1 MLIGGFR
8 GENGM
13 DRVDIMDQTEK
24 KRFLPTKSTKSTKS
38 LRSIPSIS
46 RTNNK
51 AAPGYPERPSVFPE
65 KAAAMPLLRHL
76 NLL

>member
-24 KRFLPTKSTKSTKS
+24 KRFLPTKSTKS
-38 LRSIPSIS
+38 IPSIS

-51 AAPGYPERPSVFPE
+51 AAPGYPERPSVFPVE
-65 KAAAMPLLRHL
+65 AAAMPLLRHL